1 MGSFIDLISTLLE
14 EVTAFPVDRR
24 NAYIKESVGRLCAR
38 NAQIHA
44 RLVVCRR
51 VTDVIALGRGR
62 VCRGAA
68 ACCPNETNHLSPS
81 SLLPQNAM
89 LQKNGGPEKLL
100 VSYVMRPYPELNGRD
115 TFYEAFASSS
125 NSTLYTSRAL
135 FVLGPRSS
143 CNHKKRR
150 GTWICDQTPYLLI
163 GNWVQ
168 FDWTLGFPHTYTTLG
183 STNPRTTWAS
193 AALNVAYARFNAGR
207 MSTNLKLLEIAQK
220 QRI

>member
-14 EVTAFPVDRR
+14 EVTTFPVDRR
-24 NAYIKESVGRLCAR
+24 NAYIKESIGRLCAR

-100 VSYVMRPYPELNGRD
+100 VSYVMRPYPELNGR
-115 TFYEAFASSS
+115 E
-125 NSTLYTSRAL
+125 L
-135 FVLGPRSS
+135 FTKPSLAPPTVRCILHERCLSLDRVVLVITRSGGV
-143 CNHKKRR
+143 HGYVTRR
-150 GTWICDQTPYLLI
+150 HIC
-163 GNWVQ
+163 
-168 FDWTLGFPHTYTTLG
+168 
-183 STNPRTTWAS
+183 
-193 AALNVAYARFNAGR
+193 
-207 MSTNLKLLEIAQK
+207 
-220 QRI
+220 